1 MGAITSA
8 SGLVREMSWNSLI
21 LFRSMFHSS
30 FRTGVLEL
38 EEQRSMMKGQGKNY
52 VINLGDLTM

>member
-1 MGAITSA
+1 
-8 SGLVREMSWNSLI
+8 
-21 LFRSMFHSS
+21 MFHSS